1 MNPLRPF
8 TTAWGSF
15 SSFPFFE
22 KSEPLS
28 FIIFRRVRYLN
39 NRPNRSLFF
48 FVRALLKVGQNQAQ
62 CQAPIDTTLTLC
74 VTGWSLTIQKK
85 KQHFLDVCVT
95 SWPFGLVNADA
106 LLPNVFQSDSFLVF
120 KWGERKMEENG
131 ATAVTECRRRATT
144 PYRPHRS
151 VFVADDAAKD
161 IQTTSFFQFPTKFLS
176 LKHVFHYL
184 FTR

>member
-120 KWGERKMEENG
+120 KWGAEKDGGKWSNG
-131 ATAVTECRRRATT
+131 RDRMPTQGHHPIPTASIRVRCGWCGQRHTN
-144 PYRPHRS
+144 Y
-151 VFVADDAAKD
+151 
-161 IQTTSFFQFPTKFLS
+161 KFLS
-176 LKHVFHYL
+176 VSN
-184 FTR
+184 